1 MKKLKRLLML
11 VVVGLGMTMLTACG
25 DVVVKYDLASEGYNM
40 TYSTVNN
47 MKSSPSKYVNKTFR
61 IKGKIGGTSDD
72 LNISDKDYC
81 CSWSLQLCTDNTDV
95 NFEKKI
101 GKTLTILG
109 TYKKINGEYVL
120 DVIGLG

>member
-1 MKKLKRLLML
+1 MKKIRNFAILFVLGISMVLLS
-11 VVVGLGMTMLTACG
+11 ACG
-25 DVVVKYDLASEGYNM
+25 SVVVKYDLASEGYTM
-40 TYSTVNN
+40 TYTTVKN

-61 IKGKIGGTSDD
+61 IKGKIGGSSDD
-72 LNISDKDYC
+72 LNISDSDYC
-81 CSWSLQLCTDNTDV
+81 CSWSLQLYTDNADV